1 MKISSTPD
9 TGVSVRD
16 LPPGLA
22 GVHGTDVMLPNGQSV
37 YLQGA
42 SRDAHVLLQ
51 DEIDSIVQQMPV
63 ALPTAVLLKIAAD
76 QYCRRLMEMVKSAA

>member
-1 MKISSTPD
+1 MKISSAPD

-51 DEIDSIVQQMPV
+51 EEIDSIVRQMPV
-63 ALPTAVLLKIAAD
+63 ALPPAMLLKVATD
-76 QYCRRLMEMVKSAA
+76 QYCHKLMQAIKSAA

>member
-51 DEIDSIVQQMPV
+51 EEIDSIVRQMPV
-63 ALPTAVLLKIAAD
+63 PLAPGMLLKIATD
-76 QYCRRLMEMVKSAA
+76 QYCRRLMEMMKSAA